1 LTTQVTLPALRDSA
15 HVAAVTLLVVV
26 LGVTSLPVLLSAGR
40 NPESAG
46 AAGVIRY
53 AVGSTAICLTLGITV
68 TFLFLPKVVAAQSS
82 LCPVLSQPVA
92 TYLLKIGGIVYLTTS
107 VHSFATSAVQKYS
120 PDVTKRCV

>member
-1 LTTQVTLPALRDSA
+1 LLTTQVTLPALRDSA
-15 HVAAVTLLVVV
+15 HVAAVTLFVVV

-68 TFLFLPKVVAAQSS
+68 TFLFLPKVRRGAAQFVS
-82 LCPVLSQPVA
+82 CPFTA
-92 TYLLKIGGIVYLTTS
+92 GGNV
-107 VHSFATSAVQKYS
+107 FAKNRGHT
-120 PDVTKRCV
+120 